1 MSDYTKSTNFA
12 TKDALSS
19 GNPLK
24 IVKGTEI
31 DTEFNNIQTSIATKA
46 NLASPTFSGT
56 VIIPTVTISAG
67 TITGITDLTVADGGT
82 GASTAANARTN
93 LGLVIGTNV
102 QAWDADLDTWAT
114 KTAPSGT
121 VIGTSD
127 TQTLTNK
134 TLTSPTISSPTISS
148 PSITGTPV
156 MDASV
161 ITSNTAVN
169 STSGTSIDFTSIPS
183 WVKRITVM
191 FSGVS
196 TSGSSGH
203 LIQLGDS
210 GGIETTG
217 YVSSGNRTNT
227 SSVTGGNTSTAG
239 FVNASDSASNTV
251 SGHWIITNISGN
263 SWVCSHTLKLAL
275 NAAAWGGGDKTL
287 SNTLTQVR
295 ITTVNGT
302 DTFDAGVINLFLE

>member
-1 MSDYTKSTNFA
+1 MTNYTKATNFA
-12 TKDALSS
+12 TKDALTS

-31 DTEFNNIQTSIATKA
+31 DTEFNNIQTAVATKA
-46 NLASPTFSGT
+46 DLASPTFTGT
-56 VIIPTVTISAG
+56 VVIPTATITTANISGG

-121 VIGTSD
+121 VVGTSD

-134 TLTSPTISSPTISS
+134 TLTSPAID
-148 PSITGTPV
+148 GTPTGV
-156 MDASV
+156 GV
-161 ITSNTAVN
+161 LTSDTAIA

-183 WVKRITVM
+183 WVKRITVQ

-196 TSGSSGH
+196 LSATANILVQLGTGSTTYTTSGYISGTVACETAGNTATSSTSGFVLFNSAPAVIISGH
-203 LIQLGDS
+203 M
-210 GGIETTG
+210 T
-217 YVSSGNRTNT
+217 
-227 SSVTGGNTSTAG
+227 
-239 FVNASDSASNTV
+239 
-251 SGHWIITNISGN
+251 ITNISGN
-263 SWVCSHTLKLAL
+263 NWVSSHTTKRDTSTLVF
-275 NAAAWGGGDKTL
+275 GGGNVSL
-287 SNTLTQVR
+287 GAVLTAVR
-295 ITTVNGT
+295 ITSSST
-302 DTFDAGVINLFLE
+302 DTFDAGTVNIMYE